1 MPNEEIYTFSL
12 DMSNNALIPWN
23 SAIRKAEKRHQQGWY
38 MLGRW
43 EGEREDQKDERPLE
57 FKEYN
62 PFWLSRDE
70 SLLFIQS
77 LSGAV

>member
-1 MPNEEIYTFSL
+1 
-12 DMSNNALIPWN
+12 
-23 SAIRKAEKRHQQGWY
+23 

-43 EGEREDQKDERPLE
+43 EGEREDQKDGRPLE

-62 PFWLSRDE
+62 PLWLSRDE